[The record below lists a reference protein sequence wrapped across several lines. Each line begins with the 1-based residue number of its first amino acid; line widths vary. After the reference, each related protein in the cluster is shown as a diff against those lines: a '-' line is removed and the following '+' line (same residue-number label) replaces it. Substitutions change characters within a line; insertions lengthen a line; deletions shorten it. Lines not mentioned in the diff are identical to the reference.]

1 MFAVIASLGGAVIF
15 YTRIPLPLSLP
26 FSFQRVARWAP
37 GIGLLLGSGLGG
49 IDWLLGQ
56 LEMPILTRSALIV
69 ALWIGMTGALHLD
82 GVMDSADGL
91 GVSDREKRLE
101 VMLDSRTGAFGAI
114 AAIVVVLL
122 KTTALSDINGDYRTL
137 SLMAAAGWGRWGQLL
152 AIALYPYAKPT
163 GKGAIHKQ
171 HLQPRPDLT
180 LGTLVLLLWL
190 VAVASLW
197 GGIVAIAGFAIALL
211 SGYWFNRSL
220 GGQTGDTYGAIVEVT
235 EALLL
240 VFITL
245 IPPDAGGLL
254 LL

>member
-1 MFAVIASLGGAVIF
+1 
-15 YTRIPLPLSLP
+15 
-26 FSFQRVARWAP
+26 
-37 GIGLLLGSGLGG
+37 
-49 IDWLLGQ
+49 
-56 LEMPILTRSALIV
+56 
-69 ALWIGMTGALHLD
+69 
-82 GVMDSADGL
+82 
-91 GVSDREKRLE
+91 
-101 VMLDSRTGAFGAI
+101 
-114 AAIVVVLL
+114 
-122 KTTALSDINGDYRTL
+122 
-137 SLMAAAGWGRWGQLL
+137 
-152 AIALYPYAKPT
+152 
-163 GKGAIHKQ
+163 